1 MILINIGGILR
12 SGSQGAAKSYL
23 QKQSLVL
30 QGLEERDPGGNRGA
44 GRHISGGKMVDE
56 KGAEGD
62 PTIPSALPFSLMGS
76 ETRGGMHLKAKLQEN
91 TFKQR
96 FLASV
101 WLEFLHKRGLEFKYW
116 QMGRGEAGGSSRRKY
131 FIHDL

>member
-1 MILINIGGILR
+1 MILINIGSILS
-12 SGSQGAAKSYL
+12 SGFQGAAKPYL

-44 GRHISGGKMVDE
+44 GRDISEGKTVDE

-62 PTIPSALPFSLMGS
+62 PTIPSALPFSLIGS
-76 ETRGGMHLKAKLQEN
+76 ETRGGMHLKTKLQEN
-91 TFKQR
+91 IFKQR

-101 WLEFLHKRGLEFKYW
+101 WLEFLHERGLEFKY
-116 QMGRGEAGGSSRRKY
+116 
-131 FIHDL
+131 